1 MNKIAVTFLLG
12 TASAILFSAS
22 FLTTD
27 AAGYMDW
34 AKESAPA
41 IHQEM
46 KSFKSSL
53 PFHSIKEDKEG
64 RHDRKDKVKKE
75 RKEKDRSPYDEKDGC
90 QHKDR
95 GHDEENR
102 SHDRIHSDRA
112 HRQDERDSQRSMKQ
126 DYRKGNPSAPA
137 APASQETA
145 TLTPEELQPPTSP
158 DAG

>member
-1 MNKIAVTFLLG
+1 MNKIDVTFLLG

-64 RHDRKDKVKKE
+64 SHDRKDKVKKE
-75 RKEKDRSPYDEKDGC
+75 RKEKDRSPDDEKDGR
-90 QHKDR
+90 QRKDR
-95 GHDEENR
+95 GHDEENS
-102 SHDRIHSDRA
+102 SHDRIHSEA
-112 HRQDERDSQRSMKQ
+112 HRQDERYSQRSMKQ
-126 DYRKGNPSAPA
+126 DYRKGNSSAPA
-137 APASQETA
+137 APAPQETA
-145 TLTPEELQPPTSP
+145 PMTPEELQPPTSP

>member
-64 RHDRKDKVKKE
+64 SHDRKDKVKKE
-75 RKEKDRSPYDEKDGC
+75 RKEKDRSPYDEKDGR
-90 QHKDR
+90 QRKDR
-95 GHDEENR
+95 GHDKENR
-102 SHDRIHSDRA
+102 SHDRIHSEA

-137 APASQETA
+137 APATQETA
-145 TLTPEELQPPTSP
+145 PMTPEEPQPPTSP

>member
-64 RHDRKDKVKKE
+64 SHDRKDKVKKE
-75 RKEKDRSPYDEKDGC
+75 RKEKDRSPYDEKTAASAKTAAMTKKTAPMTGFIPKPTGRM
-90 QHKDR
+90 KDT
-95 GHDEENR
+95 
-102 SHDRIHSDRA
+102 A
-112 HRQDERDSQRSMKQ
+112 
-126 DYRKGNPSAPA
+126 SAP
-137 APASQETA
+137 
-145 TLTPEELQPPTSP
+145 
-158 DAG
+158 

>member
-22 FLTTD
+22 FLTSD

-46 KSFKSSL
+46 KFFKSSL

-64 RHDRKDKVKKE
+64 SHDRKDKVKKE
-75 RKEKDRSPYDEKDGC
+75 QKEKDSRRYDEKDGR
-90 QHKDR
+90 QRKDR
-95 GHDEENR
+95 GHKEENR
-102 SHDRIHSDRA
+102 SRDRIHSEA
-112 HRQDERDSQRSMKQ
+112 HRQDEKDSQRSMRP
-126 DYRKGNPSAPA
+126 DYRKGDPSTPA
-137 APASQETA
+137 APAPQETA
-145 TLTPEELQPPTSP
+145 PMTPEEPQPPTSP

>member
-64 RHDRKDKVKKE
+64 SHDRKDKVKKE
-75 RKEKDRSPYDEKDGC
+75 RKEKDGR
-90 QHKDR
+90 QRKDR
-95 GHDEENR
+95 SHDEENR
-102 SHDRIHSDRA
+102 SHDRIHSEA
-112 HRQDERDSQRSMKQ
+112 HRQDERDSQRSMRP

-137 APASQETA
+137 APATQETA
-145 TLTPEELQPPTSP
+145 PMTPEEPQPSTSP

>member
-64 RHDRKDKVKKE
+64 SHDRKDKVKKE
-75 RKEKDRSPYDEKDGC
+75 RKEKDGR
-90 QHKDR
+90 QRKDR

-102 SHDRIHSDRA
+102 SHDRIHSEA
-112 HRQDERDSQRSMKQ
+112 HRQDERDNQRSMKQ
-126 DYRKGNPSAPA
+126 EYRKGNPSAPA
-137 APASQETA
+137 APASQEPA
-145 TLTPEELQPPTSP
+145 PMTPEEPQPQTSP

>member
-1 MNKIAVTFLLG
+1 MNKIAVTFLIG

-64 RHDRKDKVKKE
+64 NHDRKDKVKDKVKKE
-75 RKEKDRSPYDEKDGC
+75 RKEKDSSHYDEK
-90 QHKDR
+90 R
-95 GHDEENR
+95 R
-102 SHDRIHSDRA
+102 PPA
-112 HRQDERDSQRSMKQ
+112 QRP
-126 DYRKGNPSAPA
+126 RP
-137 APASQETA
+137 
-145 TLTPEELQPPTSP
+145 
-158 DAG
+158 

>member
-1 MNKIAVTFLLG
+1 MNKIAATFLLG

-64 RHDRKDKVKKE
+64 SHDRKDKVKKE
-75 RKEKDRSPYDEKDGC
+75 RKEKDGR
-90 QHKDR
+90 QRKDR

-102 SHDRIHSDRA
+102 SHDRIHSEA
-112 HRQDERDSQRSMKQ
+112 HRQDERDNQRSMKQ

-137 APASQETA
+137 SPAPQETA
-145 TLTPEELQPPTSP
+145 PMTPEEPQPQTSP

>member
-22 FLTTD
+22 FLTSD
-27 AAGYMDW
+27 AAACMDW

-64 RHDRKDKVKKE
+64 SHDRKDKVKKE
-75 RKEKDRSPYDEKDGC
+75 RKEKDGR
-90 QHKDR
+90 QRKDR
-95 GHDEENR
+95 GHDEENH
-102 SHDRIHSDRA
+102 SHDRIHSEA
-112 HRQDERDSQRSMKQ
+112 HRQDERDSQRSMRP

-137 APASQETA
+137 APATQETA
-145 TLTPEELQPPTSP
+145 PMTPEDPQPPTSP

>member
-64 RHDRKDKVKKE
+64 SHGRKDKVKKE
-75 RKEKDRSPYDEKDGC
+75 RKEKDRSPYDEKDGR
-90 QHKDR
+90 QRKDR

-102 SHDRIHSDRA
+102 SHDRIHSEA
-112 HRQDERDSQRSMKQ
+112 HRQDKRDSQRSVKQ

-137 APASQETA
+137 APATQETA
-145 TLTPEELQPPTSP
+145 PMTPEEPQPQTSP

>member
-22 FLTTD
+22 FLTSD
-27 AAGYMDW
+27 AAGFKDW

-64 RHDRKDKVKKE
+64 SHDRKDKVKKE
-75 RKEKDRSPYDEKDGC
+75 RKEKDGR
-90 QHKDR
+90 QRKDR

-102 SHDRIHSDRA
+102 SHDRIHSEA

-137 APASQETA
+137 APATQKTA
-145 TLTPEELQPPTSP
+145 PMTPEEPQPQTSP

>member
-64 RHDRKDKVKKE
+64 SHDRKDKVKKE
-75 RKEKDRSPYDEKDGC
+75 RKEKDGR
-90 QHKDR
+90 QRKDR

-102 SHDRIHSDRA
+102 SHDRIHSEA
-112 HRQDERDSQRSMKQ
+112 HRQDERDNQRSMKQ

-137 APASQETA
+137 SPAPQETA
-145 TLTPEELQPPTSP
+145 PMTPEEPQPQTSP

>member
-64 RHDRKDKVKKE
+64 SHDRKDKVKKE
-75 RKEKDRSPYDEKDGC
+75 RKEKDGR
-90 QHKDR
+90 QRKDR

-102 SHDRIHSDRA
+102 SHDRIHSEA
-112 HRQDERDSQRSMKQ
+112 HRQDERDSQRSMRP
-126 DYRKGNPSAPA
+126 DYRKGNPSTPA
-137 APASQETA
+137 APATQETA
-145 TLTPEELQPPTSP
+145 PITPEEPQPQTSP

>member
-75 RKEKDRSPYDEKDGC
+75 RKEKDRSPMTKKTAASAKTAAMTKTTAPMTGFIPTEPTG
-90 QHKDR
+90 R
-95 GHDEENR
+95 
-102 SHDRIHSDRA
+102 
-112 HRQDERDSQRSMKQ
+112 MKETA
-126 DYRKGNPSAPA
+126 SAP
-137 APASQETA
+137 
-145 TLTPEELQPPTSP
+145 
-158 DAG
+158 

>member
-64 RHDRKDKVKKE
+64 SHDRKDKVKKE
-75 RKEKDRSPYDEKDGC
+75 RKEKDSR
-90 QHKDR
+90 QRKDR
-95 GHDEENR
+95 SHDEENR
-102 SHDRIHSDRA
+102 SHDRIHSEA
-112 HRQDERDSQRSMKQ
+112 HRQDESDSQRSMRP

-137 APASQETA
+137 APA
-145 TLTPEELQPPTSP
+145 PPGNRSH
-158 DAG
+158 DS

>member
-64 RHDRKDKVKKE
+64 SHDRKDKVKKE
-75 RKEKDRSPYDEKDGC
+75 RKEKDGR
-90 QHKDR
+90 QRKDR

-102 SHDRIHSDRA
+102 SHDRIHSEA
-112 HRQDERDSQRSMKQ
+112 HRQDERDNQRSMRP
-126 DYRKGNPSAPA
+126 DYRKGNPSTPA
-137 APASQETA
+137 APATQETA
-145 TLTPEELQPPTSP
+145 PITPEEPQPQTSP

>member
-27 AAGYMDW
+27 AAGFMDW

-64 RHDRKDKVKKE
+64 SHDRKDKVKKE
-75 RKEKDRSPYDEKDGC
+75 RKEKDGR
-90 QHKDR
+90 QRKDR

-102 SHDRIHSDRA
+102 SHDRIHSEA
-112 HRQDERDSQRSMKQ
+112 HRQDERDNQRSMKQ

-137 APASQETA
+137 APATQETA
-145 TLTPEELQPPTSP
+145 PMTPEDPQPPTSP